1 MIMHQR
7 EIDTSM
13 PRPSETNDESLRAID
28 RLVGRHLRRRRL
40 ELGLSQQRLA
50 QAIGVTFQQIQK
62 YEHGTNRVVASR
74 LYDLAKVLHVDVEYF
89 FADAALEAARAK
101 EADQAAAAADYP
113 SPGETRKLVDA
124 YYAIQDPALRRRL
137 IDLVR
142 SVAADES

>member
-1 MIMHQR
+1 MRQW

-13 PRPSETNDESLRAID
+13 PRPSETNNQSLRAID
-28 RLVGRHLRRRRL
+28 RLVGQQLRRRRL

-101 EADQAAAAADYP
+101 EPDQAAAADYP

-124 YYAIQDPALRRRL
+124 YYAIQDPALRRKL